1 MSSEE
6 KKNRRNFYNKQTIV
20 DALLADHN
28 TRRGAY
34 QIKMQAFKSEQI
46 LEVYLSTPDSTWTLI
61 REYPFCN
68 FSGTLGPKIREGD
81 RQIPE
86 GIYKIKVFN
95 PKSKFYLSMG
105 LDYPNERDMKIA
117 DTKQPGSDIYI
128 HGGCRTVGCIPITD
142 EKIAELYLLAQS
154 AKPNIEVVILPFKP
168 SEKNKLYY
176 FAEYP
181 EHQEFWK
188 SLFTEVKIMTI

>member
-1 MSSEE
+1 MSACMNSEE
-6 KKNRRNFYNKQTIV
+6 RALRLNFYNKQIDV
-20 DALLADHN
+20 DAILSEYY
-28 TRRGAY
+28 R
-34 QIKMQAFKSEQI
+34 IKMQAFKAEQI
-46 LEVYLSTPDSTWTLI
+46 LQVYISTTNLSWSLI

-117 DTKQPGSDIYI
+117 DPKRPGSDIYI
-128 HGGCRTVGCIPITD
+128 HGGCSTVGCIPITD

-154 AKPNIEVVILPFKP
+154 ANPNIEVVILPFK
-168 SEKNKLYY
+168 SNKKNQLQY
-176 FAEYP
+176 FIEYP
-181 EHQEFWK
+181 EHEEFWK
-188 SLFTEVKIMTI
+188 NLFREAKVIGM